1 MTKRRKSDK
10 YSHLPPLG
18 NIFAHS
24 DEVRHG
30 LAPPPLNSVNTLAMN
45 NEKDM
50 KDEVEQKNDSAQP
63 NNGQPNTEQQLDEQ
77 TQAKADDKAPEAT
90 AEKAEQTEQP
100 SEVDVLKKQLADL
113 NDKYMRTC
121 AEYDNYRKRT
131 AREKADLIKS
141 AGSDII
147 LGLLPVVDDFE
158 RAIAHMKDDADVAA
172 VKDGVDLIY
181 KKFNDYLAKR
191 GVTVIET
198 ANMPLDTNVHEAITM
213 IPAPTPDMQG
223 KILDCVEKGYKL
235 GDKVLRFA
243 KVVVCQ

>member
-1 MTKRRKSDK
+1 
-10 YSHLPPLG
+10 
-18 NIFAHS
+18 
-24 DEVRHG
+24 
-30 LAPPPLNSVNTLAMN
+30 
-45 NEKDM
+45 M
-50 KDEVEQKNDSAQP
+50 KPEAEAQ
-63 NNGQPNTEQQLDEQ
+63 EQQPQTEEQ
-77 TQAKADDKAPEAT
+77 QAPKAEAPKEEQAPEAET
-90 AEKAEQTEQP
+90 EAQEEAPKPEAEAKQHDEIAQ
-100 SEVDVLKKQLADL
+100 LKKQLADL
-113 NDKYMRTC
+113 NDKYIRTC

-147 LGLLPVVDDFE
+147 TALLPVIDDFD
-158 RAIAHMKDDADVAA
+158 RAIAHMNDAQDVAA
-172 VKDGVDLIY
+172 VKDGVSLIL

-198 ANMPLDTNVHEAITM
+198 KELPLDTNVHEAITM
-213 IPAPTPDMQG
+213 VPAPTPEMKG

>member
-1 MTKRRKSDK
+1 
-10 YSHLPPLG
+10 
-18 NIFAHS
+18 
-24 DEVRHG
+24 
-30 LAPPPLNSVNTLAMN
+30 
-45 NEKDM
+45 M
-50 KDEVEQKNDSAQP
+50 KPEAEAQ
-63 NNGQPNTEQQLDEQ
+63 EQQPQTEEQ
-77 TQAKADDKAPEAT
+77 QAPKAEAPKEEQAPEAET
-90 AEKAEQTEQP
+90 EAQEEAPKPEAEAKQP
-100 SEVDVLKKQLADL
+100 DEIAQLKKQLADL
-113 NDKYMRTC
+113 NDKYIRTC

-147 LGLLPVVDDFE
+147 TALLPVIDDFD
-158 RAIAHMKDDADVAA
+158 RAIAHMNDAQDVAA
-172 VKDGVDLIY
+172 VKDGVSLIL

-198 ANMPLDTNVHEAITM
+198 KELPLDTNVHEAITM
-213 IPAPTPDMQG
+213 VPAPTPEMKG

>member
-1 MTKRRKSDK
+1 MD
-10 YSHLPPLG
+10 
-18 NIFAHS
+18 
-24 DEVRHG
+24 
-30 LAPPPLNSVNTLAMN
+30 NTQ
-45 NEKDM
+45 DM
-50 KDEVEQKNDSAQP
+50 KPEAEAQ
-63 NNGQPNTEQQLDEQ
+63 EQQPQTEEQ
-77 TQAKADDKAPEAT
+77 QAPKAEAPKEEQAPEAET
-90 AEKAEQTEQP
+90 EAQEEAPKPEAEAKQP
-100 SEVDVLKKQLADL
+100 DEIAQLKKQLADL
-113 NDKYMRTC
+113 NDKYIRTC

-147 LGLLPVVDDFE
+147 TALLPVIDDFD
-158 RAIAHMKDDADVAA
+158 RAIAHMNDAQDVAA
-172 VKDGVDLIY
+172 VKDGVSLIL

-198 ANMPLDTNVHEAITM
+198 KELPLDTNVHEAITM
-213 IPAPTPDMQG
+213 VPAPTPEMKG

>member
-1 MTKRRKSDK
+1 
-10 YSHLPPLG
+10 
-18 NIFAHS
+18 
-24 DEVRHG
+24 
-30 LAPPPLNSVNTLAMN
+30 
-45 NEKDM
+45 M
-50 KDEVEQKNDSAQP
+50 KPEAEAQ
-63 NNGQPNTEQQLDEQ
+63 EQQPQTEEQ
-77 TQAKADDKAPEAT
+77 QAP
-90 AEKAEQTEQP
+90 KAEAPKEEQALEAETEAQEEAPKPESEAKQP
-100 SEVDVLKKQLADL
+100 DEIAQLKKQLADL
-113 NDKYMRTC
+113 NDKYIRTC

-147 LGLLPVVDDFE
+147 TALLPVIDDFD
-158 RAIAHMKDDADVAA
+158 RAIAHMNDAQDVAA
-172 VKDGVDLIY
+172 VKDGVSLIL

-198 ANMPLDTNVHEAITM
+198 KELPLDTNVHEAITM
-213 IPAPTPDMQG
+213 VPAPTPEMKG

>member
-1 MTKRRKSDK
+1 MDNTQDK
-10 YSHLPPLG
+10 KTE
-18 NIFAHS
+18 A
-24 DEVRHG
+24 E
-30 LAPPPLNSVNTLAMN
+30 A
-45 NEKDM
+45 E
-50 KDEVEQKNDSAQP
+50 EQQNPQ
-63 NNGQPNTEQQLDEQ
+63 TEQQPTNTE
-77 TQAKADDKAPEAT
+77 APKEEKAPEAE
-90 AEKAEQTEQP
+90 AEAPAEEQKP
-100 SEVDVLKKQLADL
+100 EAEAKQPDEVAQLKKQLAEL
-113 NDKYMRTC
+113 NDKYIRTC

-147 LGLLPVVDDFE
+147 TALLPVIDDFD
-158 RAIAHMKDDADVAA
+158 RAIAHMNDAQDVAA
-172 VKDGVDLIY
+172 VKDGVSLIL

-198 ANMPLDTNVHEAITM
+198 KELPLDTNVHEAITM
-213 IPAPTPDMQG
+213 VPAPTPEMKG

>member
-1 MTKRRKSDK
+1 
-10 YSHLPPLG
+10 
-18 NIFAHS
+18 
-24 DEVRHG
+24 
-30 LAPPPLNSVNTLAMN
+30 MN

-50 KDEVEQKNDSAQP
+50 KDEVEQKNDSAQA
-63 NNGQPNTEQQLDEQ
+63 NNEQPNTEQQQEGQ
-77 TQAKADDKAPEAT
+77 AQAKADEEAPEVA
-90 AEKAEQTEQP
+90 AEKTEQP
-100 SEVDVLKKQLADL
+100 SEVDALKKQLADL

-181 KKFNDYLAKR
+181 KKFNDYLAKC

>member
-1 MTKRRKSDK
+1 
-10 YSHLPPLG
+10 
-18 NIFAHS
+18 
-24 DEVRHG
+24 
-30 LAPPPLNSVNTLAMN
+30 
-45 NEKDM
+45 M
-50 KDEVEQKNDSAQP
+50 KPEAEAQ
-63 NNGQPNTEQQLDEQ
+63 EQQHQTEEQ
-77 TQAKADDKAPEAT
+77 QAPKAEAPKEEHAPEAET
-90 AEKAEQTEQP
+90 EAQEEAPKPEAEAKQP
-100 SEVDVLKKQLADL
+100 DEIAQLKKQLADL
-113 NDKYMRTC
+113 NDKYIRTC

-147 LGLLPVVDDFE
+147 TALLPVIDDFD
-158 RAIAHMKDDADVAA
+158 RAIAHMNDAQDVAA
-172 VKDGVDLIY
+172 VKDGVSLIL

-198 ANMPLDTNVHEAITM
+198 KELPLDTNVHEAITM
-213 IPAPTPDMQG
+213 VPAPTPEMKG

>member
-1 MTKRRKSDK
+1 MD
-10 YSHLPPLG
+10 
-18 NIFAHS
+18 
-24 DEVRHG
+24 
-30 LAPPPLNSVNTLAMN
+30 NTQ
-45 NEKDM
+45 DM
-50 KDEVEQKNDSAQP
+50 KPEAEAQ
-63 NNGQPNTEQQLDEQ
+63 EQQPQTEEQ
-77 TQAKADDKAPEAT
+77 QAPKAEAPKEEQAPEAET
-90 AEKAEQTEQP
+90 EAQEEAPKLEAEAKQP
-100 SEVDVLKKQLADL
+100 DEIAQLKKQLADL
-113 NDKYMRTC
+113 NDKYIRTC

-147 LGLLPVVDDFE
+147 TALLPVIDDFD
-158 RAIAHMKDDADVAA
+158 RAIAHMNDAQDVAA
-172 VKDGVDLIY
+172 VKDGVSLIL

-198 ANMPLDTNVHEAITM
+198 KELPLDTNVHEAITM
-213 IPAPTPDMQG
+213 VPAPTPEMKG

>member
-1 MTKRRKSDK
+1 MD
-10 YSHLPPLG
+10 
-18 NIFAHS
+18 
-24 DEVRHG
+24 
-30 LAPPPLNSVNTLAMN
+30 NTQ
-45 NEKDM
+45 DM
-50 KDEVEQKNDSAQP
+50 KPEAEAQ
-63 NNGQPNTEQQLDEQ
+63 EQQPQTEEQ
-77 TQAKADDKAPEAT
+77 QAP
-90 AEKAEQTEQP
+90 KAEAPKEEQALEAETEAQEEAPKPESEAKQP
-100 SEVDVLKKQLADL
+100 DEIAQLKKQLADL
-113 NDKYMRTC
+113 NDKYIRTC

-147 LGLLPVVDDFE
+147 TALLPVIDDFD
-158 RAIAHMKDDADVAA
+158 RAIAHMNDAQDVAA
-172 VKDGVDLIY
+172 VKDGVSLIL

-198 ANMPLDTNVHEAITM
+198 KELPLDTNVHEAITM
-213 IPAPTPDMQG
+213 VPAPTPEMKG

>member
-1 MTKRRKSDK
+1 
-10 YSHLPPLG
+10 
-18 NIFAHS
+18 
-24 DEVRHG
+24 
-30 LAPPPLNSVNTLAMN
+30 MN
-45 NEKDM
+45 NEKDI
-50 KDEVEQKNDSAQP
+50 KDEVEQKNDSEQPTPEQSNPEAQADDQSQP
-63 NNGQPNTEQQLDEQ
+63 NSEE
-77 TQAKADDKAPEAT
+77 KAPEAQ
-90 AEKAEQTEQP
+90 AEKAEQP
-100 SEVDVLKKQLADL
+100 SEVDTLKKQLADL
-113 NDKYMRTC
+113 NDKYLRTC

-172 VKDGVDLIY
+172 VKGGVDLIY
-181 KKFNDYLAKR
+181 KKFNDFLTKR

>member
-1 MTKRRKSDK
+1 
-10 YSHLPPLG
+10 
-18 NIFAHS
+18 
-24 DEVRHG
+24 
-30 LAPPPLNSVNTLAMN
+30 
-45 NEKDM
+45 M
-50 KDEVEQKNDSAQP
+50 KPEAEAQ
-63 NNGQPNTEQQLDEQ
+63 EQQPQTEEQ
-77 TQAKADDKAPEAT
+77 QAPKAEAPKEEQAPEAET
-90 AEKAEQTEQP
+90 EAQEEAPKLEAEAKQP
-100 SEVDVLKKQLADL
+100 DEIAQLKKQLADL
-113 NDKYMRTC
+113 NDKYIRTC

-147 LGLLPVVDDFE
+147 TALLPVIDDFD
-158 RAIAHMKDDADVAA
+158 RAIAHMNDAQDVAA
-172 VKDGVDLIY
+172 VKDGVSLIL

-198 ANMPLDTNVHEAITM
+198 KELPLDTNVHEAITM
-213 IPAPTPDMQG
+213 VPAPTPEMKG

>member
-1 MTKRRKSDK
+1 MDNTQDK
-10 YSHLPPLG
+10 KPEAEAREQQRPQTEEQQESKAEAPKEEQAPQAEAEAQ
-18 NIFAHS
+18 NEEAKPEADAKQQT
-24 DEVRHG
+24 DEV
-30 LAPPPLNSVNTLAMN
+30 V
-45 NEKDM
+45 
-50 KDEVEQKNDSAQP
+50 Q
-63 NNGQPNTEQQLDEQ
+63 
-77 TQAKADDKAPEAT
+77 
-90 AEKAEQTEQP
+90 
-100 SEVDVLKKQLADL
+100 LKKQLAEL
-113 NDKYMRTC
+113 NDKYIRTC

-147 LGLLPVVDDFE
+147 TALLPVIDDFD
-158 RAIAHMKDDADVAA
+158 RAIAHMNDAQDVAA
-172 VKDGVDLIY
+172 VKDGVSLIL

-198 ANMPLDTNVHEAITM
+198 KELPLDTNVHEAITM
-213 IPAPTPDMQG
+213 VPAPTPEMKG